1 MVVSS
6 FSVLFGVSNVN
17 SAAGMASI
25 VQNIQHFDPAFGGLN
40 AFCLM
45 LFCLLY
51 VPCVA
56 TMATIKKESGS
67 WKFTGSIM
75 LFQIGLAWLVSVL
88 VFQIGSFFI

>member
-1 MVVSS
+1 MPSAS
-6 FSVLFGVSNVN
+6 CFS
-17 SAAGMASI
+17 A
-25 VQNIQHFDPAFGGLN
+25 
-40 AFCLM
+40 
-45 LFCLLY
+45 